1 MEDARRTRPAT
12 DGINVRVVK
21 RDGQTVPF
29 NIEKIHKMVELACEN
44 ITGVSVSDIEM
55 EAHLSFIDGM
65 TSIDIHRALTKA
77 AADLISESTPNYQ
90 YVAGRLLMF
99 DIRKTAWGGM
109 NPPTLYDQVVKNVKA
124 GYYTAELLELYT
136 EDEWN
141 KMDSV
146 IDHERDLKLVHIS
159 VKEYMTKYAVR
170 DRSLG
175 EVLPTETPQFTYIII
190 ASLMCSD
197 TKALRDIKSYYN
209 DISQGNIS
217 LPTPIMSGMRTK
229 TKQFSSCVLI
239 ECDDTLKSI
248 EDTNSAVQEYI
259 SKKAGIGIGASAI
272 RAEGSPVADKTI
284 KHTGVVPYFRQM
296 QGTVK
301 SCSQGGVRGGA
312 ATVHALLWHPE
323 IENILVLKNNKGT
336 QDNRV
341 RNLDYSILINNF
353 LYQRL
358 IDDGMITLFS
368 PNDVPELYDAFFSDS
383 ELFAELYVKYE
394 RRHSIVAKKVSARE
408 LFASLMIERKD
419 TGRIYVMNVDNVN
432 KHSSFKES
440 IRMSNLCQ
448 EITLVTVPMGT
459 TESYDIYV
467 PNEQLMSTINQIG
480 KSDLVAMFEIKGEN
494 SDTV

>member
-1 MEDARRTRPAT
+1 MEEASRKIVSNDN
-12 DGINVRVVK
+12 INVIK
-21 RDGQTVPF
+21 RDGTVVPF
-29 NIEKIHKMVELACEN
+29 DIEKIHNMVELACEN

-65 TSIDIHRALTKA
+65 SSMEIHQSLTKA
-77 AADLISESTPNYQ
+77 AADLITENSPNYQ

-109 NPPTLYDQVVKNVKA
+109 HPPRLYDHIAKNIKE
-124 GYYTAELLELYT
+124 GYYTPELLELYSE
-136 EDEWN
+136 EDWD
-141 KMDSV
+141 KMDAV
-146 IDHERDLKLVHIS
+146 IDHDRDLRLAHIS
-159 VKEYMTKYAVR
+159 VKEYLTKYAIR
-170 DRSLG
+170 DRALE
-175 EVLPTETPQFTYIII
+175 EVLPKETPQFTYILI

-197 TKALRDIKSYYN
+197 TKLLKDVKSYYN

-217 LPTPIMSGMRTK
+217 LPTPIMAGMRTI

-259 SKKAGIGIGASAI
+259 SKKAGIGIGAAGI
-272 RAEGSPVADKTI
+272 RAEGSSVANKTI

-312 ATVHALLWHPE
+312 ATVHSLLWHPE

-358 IDDGMITLFS
+358 IDNGVITLFS
-368 PNDVPELYDAFFSDS
+368 PHDVPDLFDAFFDDP

-394 RRHSIVAKKVSARE
+394 RRHSIVAKKVPARE
-408 LFASLMIERKD
+408 LFANLMIERKD
-419 TGRIYVMNVDNVN
+419 TGRIYVMNIDNVN
-432 KHSSFKES
+432 LHSSFKES
-440 IRMSNLCQ
+440 VRMSNLCQ
-448 EITLVTVPMGT
+448 EITLITVPMGAKDIY
-459 TESYDIYV
+459 EIYV
-467 PNEQLMSTINQIG
+467 PDEELVAVLNQLGQ
-480 KSDLVAMFEIKGEN
+480 SDLVHMFEIKGVE
-494 SDTV
+494 SATV